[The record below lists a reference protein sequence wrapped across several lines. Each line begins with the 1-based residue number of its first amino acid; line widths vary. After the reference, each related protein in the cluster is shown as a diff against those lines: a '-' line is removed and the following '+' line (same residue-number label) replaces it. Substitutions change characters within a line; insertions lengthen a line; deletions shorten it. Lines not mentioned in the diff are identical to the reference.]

1 VILWGDFVKEK
12 GKRGQATFFPIQEI
26 AIPWPQRHPAGG
38 LDESSPYN
46 REKRELSPFSFALM
60 SQPA

>member
-12 GKRGQATFFPIQEI
+12 GDSPLF
-26 AIPWPQRHPAGG
+26 WPQRHLAGG

-46 REKRELSPFSFALM
+46 REKSSLSPFSFVLT